1 MTRCPVLTLT
11 ISQLEYETGVPRST
25 IHHYLREGCLPAA
38 QKTAASRA
46 LYTDVHVELLRE
58 IVALRAQGL
67 PLAEVRSRLQARID
81 DAEANGID
89 LAARQAEE
97 TRRRILDAAAR
108 QFARKGY
115 GRTRIAD
122 IVREAGVTPTVFYA
136 HFKTKRQLFT
146 RTFAVFIEWM
156 QPLADEWSFAEP
168 DLAARLLNNVTLY
181 FGVQELSQNLLLL
194 ARTEALQE
202 GGGARL
208 AAQRSF
214 EAMTRWLVE
223 GFAPLRTADRPGP
236 AIPDELVAYSML
248 GALEHTVMRSSWD
261 GCYSRREVLATHLH
275 VFLAVKALYEGR
287 VDVSDE
293 VARYGGLM
301 DALAAGPPPR
311 PPAAR

>member
-1 MTRCPVLTLT
+1 M
-11 ISQLEYETGVPRST
+11 SQLEAETGVSRST
-25 IHHYLREGCLPAA
+25 IHHYMREGCLPAA

-46 LYTDVHVELLRE
+46 LYSDAHVELLRE
-58 IVALRAQGL
+58 IVALRADGVSLDQIK
-67 PLAEVRSRLQARID
+67 VRLRPRIEA
-81 DAEANGID
+81 AEASGID
-89 LAARQAEE
+89 LAARQAEQ

-122 IVREAGVTPTVFYA
+122 IVKEAGTTPTVFYS

-156 QPLADEWSFAEP
+156 QPLADEWSVDEP
-168 DLAARLLNNVTLY
+168 DLTARLLNSVTLY

-194 ARTEALQE
+194 ARTEALA
-202 GGGARL
+202 GGGDARQ

-214 EAMTRWLVE
+214 GAMTRWLVE
-223 GFAPLRTADRPGP
+223 GLAPLRTPERPGP
-236 AIPDELVAYSML
+236 AIPDELVAYSLL

-261 GCYSRREVLATHLH
+261 GSYSRREVLATHLH

-287 VDVSDE
+287 VDVSGE
-293 VARYGGLM
+293 VAGYAELM

-311 PPAAR
+311 PAAVPR